1 MTNEAEL
8 AWAAGVFDGD
18 GTACGYVPRQRR
30 SRVVQMTVY
39 QATTPVLER
48 FRSAVSGHGGIHG
61 PYRGRLYHWTTKR
74 REAVRLLC
82 TTLSPFIGDE
92 KREQLRAAVRGLPDL
107 EQLVARAPQR
117 DREHEILW
125 AAGFF
130 DAEGSVTLTP
140 NGAVLEIPQA
150 EVDGRPSSCLV
161 RFAGIVDVGR
171 LTRPRLLKSP
181 WSKRP
186 QYRWVAVS
194 SRDVRHVAL
203 LLSPH
208 LTDNKRDRLLALLG
222 APRCSGG
229 SSLAQIPS
237 GRATRPAG
245 TFG

>member
-18 GTACGYVPRQRR
+18 GTACGYIPRQRR
-30 SRVVQMTVY
+30 SRVVQLTVY

-107 EQLVARAPQR
+107 ERLVARLPKR
-117 DREHEILW
+117 DREHELRW

-150 EVDGRPSSCLV
+150 EVEGRPSSCLI
-161 RFAGIVDVGR
+161 RFAEVVGAGR
-171 LTRPRLLKSP
+171 ITGPRVLKST

-186 QYRWVAVS
+186 QYRWVAS
-194 SRDVRHVAL
+194 SAHDVRLVSE

-208 LTDNKRDRLLALLG
+208 VTHEKQEQLFALG
-222 APRCSGG
+222 EWVAGPRPRRQS
-229 SSLAQIPS
+229 PS